1 MAGTLPEM
9 GMQTLGEML
18 VEEEA
23 KVIVNTLFETRQET
37 LTQVN
42 SDALFDRLG
51 KRVSKGRIRQ
61 LVTHCQR

>member
-9 GMQTLGEML
+9 GMQI
-18 VEEEA
+18 EEEGMQIEEKA

-51 KRVSKGRIRQ
+51 KRVSK
-61 LVTHCQR
+61 

>member
-51 KRVSKGRIRQ
+51 KRISK
-61 LVTHCQR
+61 

>member
-1 MAGTLPEM
+1 MVLTVAGTLPEM

-23 KVIVNTLFETRQET
+23 KVLVNTLFET

-51 KRVSKGRIRQ
+51 KRVSK
-61 LVTHCQR
+61 

>member
-37 LTQVN
+37 LTQGN

-51 KRVSKGRIRQ
+51 KRVSK
-61 LVTHCQR
+61 

>member
-1 MAGTLPEM
+1 MTGTLPEM

-23 KVIVNTLFETRQET
+23 KLIVNTRQET

-51 KRVSKGRIRQ
+51 KRVSK
-61 LVTHCQR
+61 